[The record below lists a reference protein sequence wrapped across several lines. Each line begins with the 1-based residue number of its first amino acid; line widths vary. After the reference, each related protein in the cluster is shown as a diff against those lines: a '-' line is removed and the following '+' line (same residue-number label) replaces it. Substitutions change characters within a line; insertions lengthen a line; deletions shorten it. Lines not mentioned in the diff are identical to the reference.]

1 MHLLAFWHNWEH
13 YLMIENN
20 SNSYVF
26 FVDIQDGI
34 VFFFQKLGK

>member
-1 MHLLAFWHNWEH
+1 
-13 YLMIENN
+13 MIENN